1 MNTSTRRRLSA
12 RTGLIALALIQTL
25 VMASGCY
32 SKVVDA
38 KGIGGD
44 STELRKNHEFGSPNP
59 IQDVI
64 TREEKRR

>member
-1 MNTSTRRRLSA
+1 MKTSTRRRIPT
-12 RTGLIALALIQTL
+12 RPGLIALALTQTL

-64 TREEKRR
+64 TREERRR